1 MPFPTH
7 PCHSMSQ
14 LTALRHRDGDA
25 KLLVSYLLLQH
36 LIYIL
41 PVLIGGVCVG
51 VGRCYA
57 TGVCREG
64 ELDERV
70 LLALASIKEMVRL
83 CMWVR
88 VGRYG

>member
-1 MPFPTH
+1 
-7 PCHSMSQ
+7 MSQ
-14 LTALRHRDGDA
+14 LTALRQRECNA
-25 KLLVSYLLLQH
+25 KLLSSYLLLQH
-36 LIYIL
+36 LICIL

>member
-1 MPFPTH
+1 
-7 PCHSMSQ
+7 MSQ
-14 LTALRHRDGDA
+14 LTALRHREGDA

-36 LIYIL
+36 LICFVCIF
-41 PVLIGGVCVG
+41 PVLVGGVCVG

>member
-1 MPFPTH
+1 M
-7 PCHSMSQ
+7 
-14 LTALRHRDGDA
+14 
-25 KLLVSYLLLQH
+25 
-36 LIYIL
+36 
-41 PVLIGGVCVG
+41 CVG

>member
-1 MPFPTH
+1 
-7 PCHSMSQ
+7 MSQ
-14 LTALRHRDGDA
+14 LTALRHRESDS
-25 KLLVSYLLLQH
+25 KLLSSYLLLICFVCIFPG
-36 LIYIL
+36 L
-41 PVLIGGVCVG
+41 VGGVCVG

-83 CMWVR
+83 CMWGR
-88 VGRYG
+88 VDRYG